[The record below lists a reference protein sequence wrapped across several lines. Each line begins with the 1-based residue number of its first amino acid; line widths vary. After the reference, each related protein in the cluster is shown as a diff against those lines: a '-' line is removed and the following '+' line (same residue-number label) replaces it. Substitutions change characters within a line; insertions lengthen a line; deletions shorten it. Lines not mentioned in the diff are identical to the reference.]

1 MAQKAT
7 PLDEALPSGALLDQY
22 IIERAI
28 AHGGFSTVYIAR
40 QLSDQQQVIIKEYK
54 PASITRRIDHNV
66 EPICDQAKL
75 QFQRGRTLFL
85 EEARLLSSLKHP
97 NIVNVLNFFLANE
110 TAYLVMNYDYG
121 STLGAWLKEPDNIAN
136 DAFLLDIFPAVLR
149 CIKNMHHRGLL
160 HLDIKPDNILLRP
173 QNNPLILDFGA
184 AMPFK
189 NHRAHAAS
197 TFTKGYSAPELYSSE
212 SKLGPWSDVYAIGAS
227 MRACLDKKAPPEN
240 THHQQN
246 SFPLAAV
253 KHKNTIHPS
262 LLKAIDW
269 AMQAEPKKR
278 PQSVDDLLRTLAYL

>member
-1 MAQKAT
+1 MAQKAAS
-7 PLDEALPSGALLDQY
+7 LDEALPSGALLDQY
-22 IIERAI
+22 IIERVI

-40 QLSDQQQVIIKEYK
+40 QLADQQQVIIKEYK
-54 PASITRRIDHNV
+54 PASITRRIGHNV
-66 EPICDQAKL
+66 EPISDQAKSK
-75 QFQRGRTLFL
+75 FQRGRTLFL

-121 STLGAWLKEPDNIAN
+121 STLGVWLKKQDNITD

-189 NHRAHAAS
+189 NNSVHPAN
-197 TFTKGYSAPELYSSE
+197 TITKGYSAPELCNSE
-212 SKLGPWSDVYAIGAS
+212 STLGPWSDVYAIGAT
-227 MRACLDKKAPPEN
+227 MRACLDKKAPP
-240 THHQQN
+240 TDILDPQN
-246 SFPLAAV
+246 EFPLAAA
-253 KHKNTIHPS
+253 KYKNKIHPS

-269 AMQAEPKKR
+269 AMQHEPKKR